1 MKNAKRIYLAGPD
14 VFFPNAVEVLET
26 KKQLCSDYGFVGL
39 SPMDNQIEA
48 KNMSKKKLRE
58 VIKISNEDLIRSSD
72 IVIANFNSFRGFEP
86 DSGTC
91 YEVGFASALQKVIY
105 VYLDMSNLS
114 LQTRYARYSNDNIEY
129 SVDRN
134 GNSIENFDFPV
145 NLMFS
150 NAKVFSSFEEC
161 LYDIKKK
168 YN

>member
-1 MKNAKRIYLAGPD
+1 
-14 VFFPNAVEVLET
+14 
-26 KKQLCSDYGFVGL
+26 
-39 SPMDNQIEA
+39 
-48 KNMSKKKLRE
+48 MSKKKLRE